1 MTSTESAIA
10 QLLNHRYGD
19 GVVYVPRDHSELL
32 LHKAIAAG
40 FVSEEGYVTRKGR
53 ALLARSHEIPNSVG
67 E

>member
-19 GVVYVPRDHSELL
+19 GRVYIPRDQPAQL

-53 ALLARSHEIPNSVG
+53 ALLAGRHDIPNSVG